1 MANWMSHTGIGS
13 RCVIVSSSLS
23 CVRGCY
29 VVNRVVRLIELD
41 TGPLQVVQVSFH
53 TCGAMA
59 EQQII
64 MENIKIPMLCAAVAW
79 IGPWNGH
86 KTDPN
91 KTDRKLRLRLTNK
104 WKICF
109 TSLQLCLITIP
120 PLTGWDLFLRACL
133 SERVEW
139 SMQHR
144 RHQHHATPP
153 PRRPMEIRHFPGSR
167 SAFGILSR
175 SFSRIADTDQPLM
188 NEWMKICV

>member
-1 MANWMSHTGIGS
+1 MSHTGIGS

-23 CVRGCY
+23 CVRGYY

-91 KTDRKLRLRLTNK
+91 KTLTVSSAFVWQISGK
-104 WKICF
+104 SVF
-109 TSLQLCLITIP
+109 TSVQLCLINIP

-144 RHQHHATPP
+144 RHAAQWKSGIHIFQVPGQLSASSDALSPASP
-153 PRRPMEIRHFPGSR
+153 IRT
-167 SAFGILSR
+167 SAPEE
-175 SFSRIADTDQPLM
+175 PLM